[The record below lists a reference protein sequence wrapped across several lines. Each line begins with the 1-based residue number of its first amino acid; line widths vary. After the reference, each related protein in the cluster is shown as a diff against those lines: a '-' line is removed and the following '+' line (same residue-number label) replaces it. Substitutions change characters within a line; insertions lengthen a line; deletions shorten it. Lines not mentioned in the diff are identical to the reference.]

1 MIRDWPSH
9 GRPVFGVQK
18 MIGVLTNFFGVI
30 VGTAIGCLINAEIQQ
45 KYEDVL
51 YAILGLIAL
60 GIGMESIAANM
71 PKSHYQV
78 LFIVS
83 LAVGGLL
90 GTYWD
95 LDGWFNGLTKL
106 LGGGKKGLSQ
116 GLMTA
121 ILLNCIGALSIVGAV
136 IAAVKGNNTM
146 LFTNALMALVTVM
159 VLGASFGWGIMWTAP
174 VILIWQGG
182 IYLIAKYLSASFFSS
197 ELVTEISIVGGFL
210 IAATGL
216 SMMKVKNLK
225 TLNLLPSLLIPII
238 FFIIKDLI

>member
-1 MIRDWPSH
+1 MS
-9 GRPVFGVQK
+9 
-18 MIGVLTNFFGVI
+18 GVLANFLGVV
-30 VGTAIGCLINAEIQQ
+30 VGTAIGCVINSAIQQ

-51 YAILGLIAL
+51 FAVLGLIAL

-71 PKSHYQV
+71 PRSHYQV

-83 LAVGGLL
+83 LALGSVVG
-90 GTYWD
+90 TWWD
-95 LDGWFNGLTKL
+95 LDARFNRLTKR
-106 LGGGKKGLSQ
+106 LGGGQKGLNQ

-121 ILLNCIGALSIVGAV
+121 ILLNCIGALSIVGTV

-146 LFTNALMALVTVM
+146 LYTNALMALVTVM
-159 VLGASFGWGIMWTAP
+159 VLGASFGWGIMWSAP
-174 VILIWQGG
+174 VILVWQGG

-216 SMMKVKNLK
+216 SMLKVKNLK
-225 TLNLLPSLLIPII
+225 TLNLLPSLLVPII
-238 FFIIKDLI
+238 FFLIKDLI

>member
-1 MIRDWPSH
+1 
-9 GRPVFGVQK
+9 
-18 MIGVLTNFFGVI
+18 
-30 VGTAIGCLINAEIQQ
+30 
-45 KYEDVL
+45 
-51 YAILGLIAL
+51 
-60 GIGMESIAANM
+60 
-71 PKSHYQV
+71 
-78 LFIVS
+78 
-83 LAVGGLL
+83 
-90 GTYWD
+90 
-95 LDGWFNGLTKL
+95 
-106 LGGGKKGLSQ
+106 
-116 GLMTA
+116 MTA

-146 LFTNALMALVTVM
+146 LFTNDLMALVTVM